1 MQALRTWMKRYG
13 IVYFYIAAR
22 WFCNVT
28 YKEFCYE
35 LQTLRRRRLLRKRSV
50 SVSFFNIWFF

>member
-13 IVYFYIAAR
+13 IVYFYIAAW

-28 YKEFCYE
+28 YKEFCHEPANTAEAPTATKTVCFGVFLKY
-35 LQTLRRRRLLRKRSV
+35 LV
-50 SVSFFNIWFF
+50 F